1 VISLIPKKKKKKKKC
16 INEEGQDQQAEATF
30 NASCK
35 LFFFIVHILF
45 TVSRFPFFLPLPA
58 AATKKT
64 AAPPDVV
71 Q

>member
-1 VISLIPKKKKKKKKC
+1 MIPKKKKKK
-16 INEEGQDQQAEATF
+16 
-30 NASCK
+30 NALMRKDKTSRLKPLLMPHANCS
-35 LFFFIVHILF
+35 FFIVHILF